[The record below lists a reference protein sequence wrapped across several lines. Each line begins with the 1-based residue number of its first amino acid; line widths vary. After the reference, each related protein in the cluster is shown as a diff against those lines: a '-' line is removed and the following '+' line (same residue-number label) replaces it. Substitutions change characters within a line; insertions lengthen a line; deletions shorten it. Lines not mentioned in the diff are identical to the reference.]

1 MSTSNQNPT
10 FSELGVA
17 QEIVSA
23 LAEQSIVEAF
33 AIQALTLPIALE
45 GRDLIGQARTGMGKT
60 LGFGVPV
67 LDRIFDDADIEELD
81 GTPRALVVVPTR
93 ELCVQV
99 GEDLEQAARH
109 LPIRVTTIYGG
120 TPYEDQEKACG
131 REATLLSAPRVA
143 SSTCSTGESC
153 AWTPYASSSW
163 TKPTRCS
170 TSGSCRRLRRSSPA

>member
-81 GTPRALVVVPTR
+81 GTPRALCLLYTS
-93 ELCVQV
+93 
-99 GEDLEQAARH
+99 DAAD
-109 LPIRVTTIYGG
+109 
-120 TPYEDQEKACG
+120 E
-131 REATLLSAPRVA
+131 
-143 SSTCSTGESC
+143 
-153 AWTPYASSSW
+153 
-163 TKPTRCS
+163 
-170 TSGSCRRLRRSSPA
+170 